1 MPAGRGTGSLDVHMK
16 WSLQG
21 CCCLDLEPAPL
32 AASLLIFALPG
43 KTNAWCWK
51 VIHNKGW
58 GFSLLLPLDYHKKQ
72 PRGILHWRVQKKKSF
87 MLERPSVWK
96 MQVFLPSFLPSGIAE
111 YEPVLEIRSTE
122 VTGSD
127 KWAGKIAAIFI
138 KDFNLS
144 LFPLSTL
151 S

>member
-51 VIHNKGW
+51 VIHNEGW
-58 GFSLLLPLDYHKKQ
+58 GFSLLLPLDYHKNR
-72 PRGILHWRVQKKKSF
+72 PGVFCTEELG